1 MRRDASRRAP
11 PDLRQRDPGPKPA
24 PLGLAGREL
33 EHSARTPARRHPP
46 GRELGCDLEDP
57 VSPVEEDGVDREP
70 HEGGVDGRRR
80 PEQHPLTRGK
90 AAPAKE
96 AAQAGE
102 RRLRE
107 ETVLADDVAVVV
119 RQCDL
124 RQCHV

>member
-96 AAQAGE
+96 AAQVISLFGMGGPSFA
-102 RRLRE
+102 
-107 ETVLADDVAVVV
+107 LANHADHI
-119 RQCDL
+119 
-124 RQCHV
+124 HVGY